1 MHDAEHLYNG
11 YIFRLYVA
19 IFNIALLFFQ
29 KYIITLLGK
38 KKPMTNEDDIT
49 VCVLI
54 NFIFL
59 INGCKHSFLLS
70 KRKSPGAGYKF
81 ELEKLSTT
89 FAGVFQ
95 ADSG

>member
-1 MHDAEHLYNG
+1 M
-11 YIFRLYVA
+11 
-19 IFNIALLFFQ
+19 
-29 KYIITLLGK
+29 GK
-38 KKPMTNEDDIT
+38 KKPTTNEDEIT
-49 VCVLI
+49 VGVLI